1 MTVERDQWCGDR
13 EEIMW
18 GEDRRES
25 SGFSLEE
32 SLVALMRRALVVKGG
47 LTWVGDED
55 AARAHQPLQ
64 KLTMKPM
71 EVEER
76 LGGRSLVS
84 SVSIQERAARSRGE
98 GAL

>member
-32 SLVALMRRALVVKGG
+32 LLVALMRRALVVGVGG
-47 LTWVGDED
+47 GSDGWEMRTQQGHTSLC
-55 AARAHQPLQ
+55 
-64 KLTMKPM
+64 
-71 EVEER
+71 
-76 LGGRSLVS
+76 RS
-84 SVSIQERAARSRGE
+84 
-98 GAL
+98 